1 MSNLLRQKILLIE
14 LTVLFA
20 SITWHKN
27 RCCIHPVFTALM
39 KTELALRTVAGLKEA
54 GINFVSYIPETRL
67 SEILPVLAA
76 DDSFMLAPVS
86 SEAEAV
92 GIAAGAALG
101 GKRAAVYMEGT
112 GLFVSTYNLLTVGER
127 YGVPM
132 LLLIAY
138 VGSFEDQRNSYLFSH
153 YGNKTKGILET
164 LGIQYLIVDSGSQLE
179 ARIKDAVRMMHSLK
193 LPVAL
198 LFTGEFTE

>member
-1 MSNLLRQKILLIE
+1 
-14 LTVLFA
+14 
-20 SITWHKN
+20 
-27 RCCIHPVFTALM
+27 M
-39 KTELALRTVAGLKEA
+39 KAELANRTVAGLKEA
-54 GINFVSYIPETRL
+54 GINFVSYMPETRL
-67 SEILPVLAA
+67 SEILPLMKA
-76 DDSFMLAPVS
+76 DGYFTLVPVA

-92 GIAAGAALG
+92 GIAAGASFG
-101 GKRAAVYMEGT
+101 GKGSAVYMEGT
-112 GLFVSTYNLLTVGER
+112 GLFVSTYNLLTIGER

-153 YGNKTKGILET
+153 YGNKTKGILDT
-164 LGIQYLIVDSGSQLE
+164 LGIRYLIVDSASRLE
-179 ARIKDAVRMMHSLK
+179 AQIKDAVRMMHALK

>member
-1 MSNLLRQKILLIE
+1 MNIE
-14 LTVLFA
+14 LA
-20 SITWHKN
+20 N
-27 RCCIHPVFTALM
+27 
-39 KTELALRTVAGLKEA
+39 RTVAGLKEA

-76 DDSFMLAPVS
+76 DGSFTLVPVA

-132 LLLIAY
+132 LLLVAY

-153 YGNKTKGILET
+153 YGNKTKGILDT
-164 LGIQYLIVDSGSQLE
+164 LGIQYLIVDSASQLE
-179 ARIKDAVRMMHSLK
+179 VRIKDAVRMMHALK

-198 LFTGEFTE
+198 LFTGEFTV

>member
-1 MSNLLRQKILLIE
+1 MN
-14 LTVLFA
+14 A
-20 SITWHKN
+20 
-27 RCCIHPVFTALM
+27 
-39 KTELALRTVAGLKEA
+39 ELANRTVAGLKEA

-67 SEILPVLAA
+67 SEILAA
-76 DDSFMLAPVS
+76 MKADGTFMLAPVS
-86 SEAEAV
+86 SEAEGV

-132 LLLIAY
+132 LLLVAF
-138 VGSFEDQRNSYLFSH
+138 VGSFEDQRNSFLFSH
-153 YGNKTKGILET
+153 YGTKTTGLLKTIGIE
-164 LGIQYLIVDSGSQLE
+164 YVIVDSADKLE
-179 ARIKDAVRMMHSLK
+179 AQIKDAVRMMHALK

>member
-1 MSNLLRQKILLIE
+1 
-14 LTVLFA
+14 
-20 SITWHKN
+20 
-27 RCCIHPVFTALM
+27 M
-39 KTELALRTVAGLKEA
+39 KPDLANRTVAGLKAA
-54 GINFVSYIPETRL
+54 GIDFVSYVPETRL
-67 SEILPVLAA
+67 SEILPAMKA
-76 DDSFMLAPVS
+76 DGSFTLVPVT

-112 GLFVSTYNLLTVGER
+112 GLFVSTYNLLTIGER

-132 LLLIAY
+132 LLLVAY

-153 YGNKTKGILET
+153 YGNKTQGILEA
-164 LGIQYLIVDSGSQLE
+164 LGIQYSIVESGERLE
-179 ARIKDAVRMMHSLK
+179 AQIQDAVRMMHALK
-193 LPVAL
+193 QPVAL

>member
-1 MSNLLRQKILLIE
+1 
-14 LTVLFA
+14 
-20 SITWHKN
+20 
-27 RCCIHPVFTALM
+27 M
-39 KTELALRTVAGLKEA
+39 KAELAHRTVAGLKEA

-67 SEILPVLAA
+67 SEILPLMKA
-76 DDSFMLAPVS
+76 DESFTLVPVA

-92 GIAAGAALG
+92 GIAAGASLG
-101 GKRAAVYMEGT
+101 GKGAAVYMEGT
-112 GLFVSTYNLLTVGER
+112 GLFVSTYNLLTIGER

-153 YGNKTKGILET
+153 YGNKTKGILEA
-164 LGIQYLIVDSGSQLE
+164 LGIQYLIVDSAGQLE
-179 ARIKDAVRMMHSLK
+179 AQIKDAVRMMHALK

>member
-1 MSNLLRQKILLIE
+1 MD
-14 LTVLFA
+14 VD
-20 SITWHKN
+20 
-27 RCCIHPVFTALM
+27 
-39 KTELALRTVAGLKEA
+39 LAHRTVAALKEA

-67 SEILPVLAA
+67 SEILPVMKA
-76 DDSFMLAPVS
+76 DPSFTLAPVS

-112 GLFVSTYNLLTVGER
+112 GLFVSAYNLLTVGER

-132 LLLIAY
+132 LLLVAY
-138 VGSFEDQRNSYLFSH
+138 VGSFDDQRNSFLFSH
-153 YGNKTKGILET
+153 YGIKTFGLLKTIGIEHVV
-164 LGIQYLIVDSGSQLE
+164 IDSGDHLE
-179 ARIKDAVRMMHSLK
+179 ARIKDAARMMNALK

>member
-1 MSNLLRQKILLIE
+1 
-14 LTVLFA
+14 
-20 SITWHKN
+20 
-27 RCCIHPVFTALM
+27 M
-39 KTELALRTVAGLKEA
+39 KPELAQRTVAGLKAA
-54 GINFVSYIPETRL
+54 GIDFVSYIPETRL
-67 SEILPVLAA
+67 SEILPVLEA
-76 DDSFMLAPVS
+76 DGSFKLAPVA

-92 GIAAGAALG
+92 GIAAGASLG
-101 GKRAAVYMEGT
+101 GKHAAVYMEGT

-132 LLLIAY
+132 LLLVAY

-153 YGNKTKGILET
+153 YGNKTTGLLDN
-164 LGIQYLIVDSGSQLE
+164 LGVEYLIVDSAERLE
-179 ARIKDAVRMMHSLK
+179 GQIKDAVRMMNALK

>member
-1 MSNLLRQKILLIE
+1 MN
-14 LTVLFA
+14 
-20 SITWHKN
+20 
-27 RCCIHPVFTALM
+27 PD
-39 KTELALRTVAGLKEA
+39 LANRTVAGLKEA
-54 GINFVSYIPETRL
+54 GIDFISYIPETRL
-67 SEILPVLAA
+67 SEMLPLLAA
-76 DDSFMLAPVS
+76 DDAFMLAPVA

-132 LLLIAY
+132 LLVVAF

-153 YGNKTKGILET
+153 YGNKTQGLLDT
-164 LGIQYLIVDSGSQLE
+164 LGIQYLIVETADRVESQ
-179 ARIKDAVRMMHSLK
+179 IKDAVRMMHALK

>member
-1 MSNLLRQKILLIE
+1 MD
-14 LTVLFA
+14 VD
-20 SITWHKN
+20 
-27 RCCIHPVFTALM
+27 
-39 KTELALRTVAGLKEA
+39 LAHRTVAALKEA

-67 SEILPVLAA
+67 SEILPVMKA
-76 DDSFMLAPVS
+76 DSSFTLAPVS

-112 GLFVSTYNLLTVGER
+112 GLFVSAYNLLTVGER

-132 LLLIAY
+132 LLLVAY
-138 VGSFEDQRNSYLFSH
+138 VGSFDDQRNSFLFSH
-153 YGNKTKGILET
+153 YGIKTFGLLKTIGIEHVV
-164 LGIQYLIVDSGSQLE
+164 IDSGDHLE
-179 ARIKDAVRMMHSLK
+179 ARIKDAARMMNALK

>member
-1 MSNLLRQKILLIE
+1 
-14 LTVLFA
+14 
-20 SITWHKN
+20 
-27 RCCIHPVFTALM
+27 M
-39 KTELALRTVAGLKEA
+39 KAELATRTVAGLKAA
-54 GINFVSYIPETRL
+54 GIDFVSYIPETRL
-67 SEILPVLAA
+67 SEILPVLAS
-76 DDSFMLAPVS
+76 DSSFQLVPVA

-92 GIAAGAALG
+92 GIAAGASLG

-132 LLLIAY
+132 LLLVAY

-153 YGNKTKGILET
+153 YGNKTKGLLDT
-164 LGIQYLIVDSGSQLE
+164 LGIQYLIIESADQFE
-179 ARIKDAVRMMHSLK
+179 AQIKDAVRMMNALK

>member
-1 MSNLLRQKILLIE
+1 
-14 LTVLFA
+14 
-20 SITWHKN
+20 
-27 RCCIHPVFTALM
+27 M
-39 KTELALRTVAGLKEA
+39 KPDLANRTVAGA

-67 SEILPVLAA
+67 SEILPLMKA
-76 DDSFMLAPVS
+76 DESFTLVPVA

-92 GIAAGAALG
+92 GIAAGASLG
-101 GKRAAVYMEGT
+101 GKGAAVYMEGT
-112 GLFVSTYNLLTVGER
+112 GLFVSTYNLLTIGER

-164 LGIQYLIVDSGSQLE
+164 LGIQYLIVDSAGQVE
-179 ARIKDAVRMMHSLK
+179 AQIKDAVRMMHALK

>member
-1 MSNLLRQKILLIE
+1 
-14 LTVLFA
+14 
-20 SITWHKN
+20 
-27 RCCIHPVFTALM
+27 M
-39 KTELALRTVAGLKEA
+39 KAELAHRTVAGLKDA
-54 GINFVSYIPETRL
+54 GISFVSYVPETRL
-67 SEILPVLAA
+67 CEILPLMKA
-76 DDSFMLAPVS
+76 DESFTLVPVA

-92 GIAAGAALG
+92 GIAAGATLG
-101 GKRAAVYMEGT
+101 GKSAAVYMEGT
-112 GLFVSTYNLLTVGER
+112 GLFVSTYNLLTIGER

-164 LGIQYLIVDSGSQLE
+164 LGIQYLIVDSAGQVE
-179 ARIKDAVRMMHSLK
+179 AQIRDAVRMMHALK

>member
-1 MSNLLRQKILLIE
+1 
-14 LTVLFA
+14 
-20 SITWHKN
+20 
-27 RCCIHPVFTALM
+27 M
-39 KTELALRTVAGLKEA
+39 KAELATRTVAGLKAA
-54 GINFVSYIPETRL
+54 GIDFVSYIPETRL
-67 SEILPVLAA
+67 SEILPVLAS
-76 DDSFMLAPVS
+76 DGSFQLVPVT

-92 GIAAGAALG
+92 GIAAGASLG

-132 LLLIAY
+132 LLLVAY

-153 YGNKTKGILET
+153 YGNKTKGLLDT
-164 LGIQYLIVDSGSQLE
+164 LGIQYLIIESADQFE
-179 ARIKDAVRMMHSLK
+179 AQIKDAVRMMNALK

-198 LFTGEFTE
+198 LFTGEFTD

>member
-1 MSNLLRQKILLIE
+1 
-14 LTVLFA
+14 
-20 SITWHKN
+20 
-27 RCCIHPVFTALM
+27 M
-39 KTELALRTVAGLKEA
+39 KPDLAKRTVAGLKAA
-54 GINFVSYIPETRL
+54 GIDFVSYIPETRL
-67 SEILPVLAA
+67 SEILPVMTS
-76 DDSFMLAPVS
+76 DGSFTLVPVA

-112 GLFVSTYNLLTVGER
+112 GLFVSTYNLLTIGER

-132 LLLIAY
+132 LLLVAY

-153 YGNKTKGILET
+153 YGNKTQGILET
-164 LGIQYLIVDSGSQLE
+164 LGIQYSIVESGERLE
-179 ARIKDAVRMMHSLK
+179 TQIQDAVRMMHALK
-193 LPVAL
+193 QPVAL

>member
-1 MSNLLRQKILLIE
+1 MN
-14 LTVLFA
+14 
-20 SITWHKN
+20 
-27 RCCIHPVFTALM
+27 
-39 KTELALRTVAGLKEA
+39 TELAQKTVAALKGA

-67 SEILPVLAA
+67 TEILPLMKA
-76 DDSFMLAPVS
+76 DNAFTLAPVS

-112 GLFVSTYNLLTVGER
+112 CLIVSAYNLLTVGER

-132 LLLIAY
+132 LLIVAF
-138 VGSFEDQRNSYLFSH
+138 VGSFEDQRNSFLFSH
-153 YGNKTKGILET
+153 YGIKTISLLKTIGIEHVV
-164 LGIQYLIVDSGSQLE
+164 VDSGEQIE
-179 ARIKDAVRMMHSLK
+179 ARVKDAVRMMNALK

>member
-1 MSNLLRQKILLIE
+1 MN
-14 LTVLFA
+14 V
-20 SITWHKN
+20 
-27 RCCIHPVFTALM
+27 
-39 KTELALRTVAGLKEA
+39 ELAKRTVAGLKEA
-54 GINFVSYIPETRL
+54 GIDFVTYVPETRM
-67 SEILPVLAA
+67 SEILPLMKAEGSITLV
-76 DDSFMLAPVS
+76 PVA

-92 GIAAGAALG
+92 GIAAGASLG
-101 GKRAAVYMEGT
+101 GKRPAVYMEGT

-138 VGSFEDQRNSYLFSH
+138 VGSFEDRRNSFLFSH
-153 YGNKTKGILET
+153 YGTKTTGILDT
-164 LGIQYLIVDSGSQLE
+164 LGIQYQVIDSGDGLE
-179 ARIKDAVRMMHSLK
+179 TRIKDAARMMHALK

>member
-1 MSNLLRQKILLIE
+1 
-14 LTVLFA
+14 
-20 SITWHKN
+20 
-27 RCCIHPVFTALM
+27 M
-39 KTELALRTVAGLKEA
+39 KAELANRTVAGLKEA
-54 GINFVSYIPETRL
+54 GIDFVSYIPETRL
-67 SEILPVLAA
+67 SEILPVLEA
-76 DDSFMLAPVS
+76 DGSFTLVPVA

-92 GIAAGAALG
+92 GIAAGASLG

-132 LLLIAY
+132 LLLVAY

-153 YGNKTKGILET
+153 YGNKTKGILDT
-164 LGIQYLIVDSGSQLE
+164 LGIPYLIIDSANQVE
-179 ARIKDAVRMMHSLK
+179 ARIKDAVRMMHALK